1 MVYPLVVFLLTYSIS
16 RVPSIIELTVDE
28 DSLNNMFGD
37 LGDETTVVVES
48 CPKAFNG
55 FGKQL
60 PMEIGSYVSNPV
72 SFKVTLLMGL
82 CSDALFMC
90 SSVACPFTHEA

>member
-1 MVYPLVVFLLTYSIS
+1 MVYPLVGFLFTYSIS

-37 LGDETTVVVES
+37 FGDETTVVVES
-48 CPKAFNG
+48 CPKVLSG
-55 FGKQL
+55 LGKKL
-60 PMEIGSYVSNPV
+60 PMESGSYVSSPV

-82 CSDALFMC
+82 CSDACAYVLISGMSFH
-90 SSVACPFTHEA
+90 P